1 MYKFYY
7 GEVLDE
13 VPKQAREHERSALE
27 RSIELLKIAEQ
38 KGARSVEAVEA
49 LHFVRRLWG
58 IFIEDLAKADNGLP
72 QKLRADLVSVGLWVM
87 REAEEIRQG
96 RSKDFKGLI
105 DVSRTISEGLR

>member
-13 VPKQAREHERSALE
+13 VPKQARDNERSALE
-27 RSIELLKIAEQ
+27 RSIELLQVAEQ
-38 KGARSVEAVEA
+38 KGPRSVEAVEA

-58 IFIEDLAKADNGLP
+58 IFIEDLAQADNGLP

-96 RSKDFKGLI
+96 RSQDFKGLI

>member
-7 GEVLDE
+7 NEVLDE
-13 VPKQAREHERSALE
+13 SPKTARENERTALE
-27 RSIELLKIAEQ
+27 RSIDLLQQAE
-38 KGARSVEAVEA
+38 KSGAGSREAIEA
-49 LHFVRRLWG
+49 IYFVRRLWG

-87 REAEEIRQG
+87 RETEEIRQG
-96 RSKDFKGLI
+96 RSKNFNALI

>member
-13 VPKQAREHERSALE
+13 VPKQARDNERTALE
-27 RSIELLKIAEQ
+27 RSIELLNIAEQ
-38 KGARSVEAVEA
+38 KGPRSVEAVEA

-58 IFIEDLAKADNGLP
+58 IFIEDLARADNGLP